1 MRSSYHKAL
10 YWHKFFN
17 KPILSCVQG
26 DPCAFSPFDLNP
38 GSLIASLRWGSLVM
52 DRRSLYYPDVV
63 RQFYTNLKIEGSS
76 VLCGVF
82 STYIDGHRLLITPK
96 LLADVLRLPTF
107 GFSLFCEDEF
117 PKVNFDPSPI
127 LSCWTGVHLQSH
139 DLIEVAALP
148 DALQVLH
155 YFITSVFLPRSEAK
169 FLVTGLDTWIMR
181 CAQLGKPLDYSC
193 LMFASIVA
201 HSDPRC
207 TDQLPFAPEISFLV
221 AAIGVR
227 LDHKYLSLNPIDV
240 PVPLSVLKSL
250 GSRRVKGSGG
260 DSELNIDDLADD
272 VCFDLVLSDDCLDES
287 TLVPS
292 PITGM

>member
-148 DALQVLH
+148 DALQ
-155 YFITSVFLPRSEAK
+155 
-169 FLVTGLDTWIMR
+169 
-181 CAQLGKPLDYSC
+181 LDYSC